1 LLGGPVTGVPGQG
14 FQVMAVDGVAVVIAP
29 AEIDVAN
36 AGALRDAITSAGTS
50 RAAIV
55 VDMTAT
61 EFCDSSG
68 LSVLVWAHKR
78 ARADGGE
85 LRLVMGSPAVYRVF
99 KVTAVDRVLRIFTG
113 LPEAVAAS
121 PPSTVPAL

>member
-1 LLGGPVTGVPGQG
+1 VTGVPGQG

-29 AEIDVAN
+29 AEIDAAS
-36 AGALRDAITSAGTS
+36 AGALRDAITSAGTG

-78 ARADGGE
+78 ARARGGE
-85 LRLVMGSPAVYRVF
+85 LRLVMGSPAVYQVF
-99 KVTAVDRVLRIFTG
+99 KVTAVDRVLRIFTS

-121 PPSTVPAL
+121 PPSSVPAL

>member
-1 LLGGPVTGVPGQG
+1 MTGGVPGQG
-14 FQVMAVDGVAVVIAP
+14 FQVMPVDGVAVVIAP

-36 AGALRDAITSAGTS
+36 AGALRDAITSAGTG
-50 RAAIV
+50 RATIV

-68 LSVLVWAHKR
+68 LGVLVWAHKR
-78 ARADGGE
+78 ARAGGGE

-99 KVTAVDRVLRIFTG
+99 EVTAVDRVLRIFTS

-121 PPSTVPAL
+121 PPSGVPAL